1 MLKSD
6 KLVSVINEFQ
16 NNDKNIENLKLV
28 IENLKTILDEQSFQ
42 CNWDASEN
50 IFRSEETYIILF
62 TLSTINTISHYLQ
75 NESCLNKK
83 SVDKFYI
90 AITEINNLWCK

>member
-28 IENLKTILDEQSFQ
+28 IENLKTILDEKR
-42 CNWDASEN
+42 A
-50 IFRSEETYIILF
+50 
-62 TLSTINTISHYLQ
+62 
-75 NESCLNKK
+75 
-83 SVDKFYI
+83 
-90 AITEINNLWCK
+90 